1 MAWTPDGKNI
11 ASAGHDGTIR
21 VWNARKYLRQQMVTA
36 VVFSP
41 DGSKI
46 AAANEYGHGDEFQIF
61 DAKTQAKL
69 GSALRHSGGVVCI
82 AWNNDGTKL
91 ATGSQGLDSSVRI
104 WSEVSTGT
112 FECHSTLN
120 VRSPARSISYSPS
133 GDTLA
138 VGCDNGNVLLVDAVS
153 VVVKRSF
160 SEHRYRQKLL

>member
-11 ASAGHDGTIR
+11 ASAGDDSTIR
-21 VWNARKYLRQQMVTA
+21 VWNAQTPPPKSMVTA

-46 AAANEYGHGDEFQIF
+46 AAANEYGDEFQIF

-91 ATGSQGLDSSVRI
+91 ATGSKGLDMSVRI

-120 VRSPARSISYSPS
+120 
-133 GDTLA
+133 G
-138 VGCDNGNVLLVDAVS
+138 
-153 VVVKRSF
+153 
-160 SEHRYRQKLL
+160 HRYRRKLSY